1 MFMTPRC
8 RCRILVVLTPMH
20 PNTALLARL
29 FAALNQHDHQAM
41 AACYHPAAT
50 FHDIAFELRTS
61 QRIHGMWHM
70 ICAGSDISAT
80 VQSLHADDRKGRASV
95 VDEYTFRDTGRRV
108 RNVIDSR
115 FRFEDGLIIEQT
127 DTCDP
132 RAWARMALG
141 GITGF
146 LAGRVRLLRR
156 WKANRKLQAVLSAHP
171 EYR

>member
-1 MFMTPRC
+1 
-8 RCRILVVLTPMH
+8 MH
-20 PNTALLARL
+20 PNTELLARL
-29 FAALNQHDHQAM
+29 FAALNQHDHRAM

-61 QRIHGMWHM
+61 KRIHGMWHM

-80 VQSLHADDRKGRASV
+80 VQSVHADDLKGRASV

-115 FRFEDGLIIEQT
+115 FRFEDGLIIEQV

-146 LAGRVRLLRR
+146 VAGRVRLLRS
-156 WKANRKLQAVLSAHP
+156 WKANRKLQAVLGAHP